1 MGSIIACPL
10 CVGEGQEM
18 IMMMMLIVLMLM
30 LSDVASVDV
39 HSNNGSSLIS
49 IAGRSKITLLSIESV
64 LAIL

>member
-18 IMMMMLIVLMLM
+18 IMMMML
-30 LSDVASVDV
+30 SSVDV
-39 HSNNGSSLIS
+39 DSNNGSSLIS